1 MTIAHDV
8 STPRVDPPVG
18 GQLTDLQVAWKRW
31 HISRQRDLAVPHGW
45 LSLTHFQWLDE
56 SPAALPGLPGALR
69 VQRRD
74 GALLA
79 AVFVDVS
86 DGLRLA
92 AGPQA
97 GESVHGEVT
106 AEVPEAGSLL
116 WLRHREV
123 LVELVLR
130 DGRYAVRVRDPQGPE
145 LAAFQ
150 GIPAFPVSEAWQVPA
165 TFTAFDAPRAVTVD
179 TARDDLRQNVTA
191 VGTVSFPLDGLQHTL
206 TATRGP
212 DDRLYVSF
220 RDLTNGTKTAPW
232 RVVTASVPAGAA
244 VPDDGTVIIDF
255 NRAVNLPFA
264 FTEFGT
270 CPAPVPGNDLPLAVT
285 AGELAPVRVTGP
297 TAR

>member
-8 STPRVDPPVG
+8 SAPQLDQPVG

-79 AVFVDVS
+79 AVFADVS

-130 DGRYAVRVRDPQGPE
+130 GGRYAVRVRDPQGPE

-150 GIPAFPVSEAWQVPA
+150 GIPALPVSEAWQVPA

-191 VGTVSFPLDGLQHTL
+191 VGTVGFEVNGRPYSR

-212 DDRLYVSF
+212 DDRLFVSF
-220 RDLTNGTKTAPW
+220 RDLTNGTQTAPW
-232 RVVTASVPAGAA
+232 RVVATSAPS
-244 VPDDGTVIIDF
+244 DDGSLVIDF

-270 CPAPVPGNDLPLAVT
+270 CPAPVPGNDLSLAVT

-297 TAR
+297 AAR

>member
-8 STPRVDPPVG
+8 SAPQLDQPVG

-79 AVFVDVS
+79 AVFADVS

-130 DGRYAVRVRDPQGPE
+130 GGRYAVRVRDPQGPE

-150 GIPAFPVSEAWQVPA
+150 GIPAFPVSEAWQVLA

-191 VGTVSFPLDGLQHTL
+191 VGTVSSH
-206 TATRGP
+206 
-212 DDRLYVSF
+212 S
-220 RDLTNGTKTAPW
+220 
-232 RVVTASVPAGAA
+232 
-244 VPDDGTVIIDF
+244 
-255 NRAVNLPFA
+255 
-264 FTEFGT
+264 
-270 CPAPVPGNDLPLAVT
+270 
-285 AGELAPVRVTGP
+285 TGGS
-297 TAR
+297 TH

>member
-8 STPRVDPPVG
+8 SAPQLDQPVG

-79 AVFVDVS
+79 AVFADVS

-130 DGRYAVRVRDPQGPE
+130 GGRYAVRVRDPQGPE

-150 GIPAFPVSEAWQVPA
+150 GIPALPVSEAWQVPA

-191 VGTVSFPLDGLQHTL
+191 VGTVGFEVNGRPYSL

-212 DDRLYVSF
+212 DDRLFVSF
-220 RDLTNGTKTAPW
+220 RDLTNGTQTAPW
-232 RVVTASVPAGAA
+232 RVVATSAPT
-244 VPDDGTVIIDF
+244 DDGSLVIDF

-270 CPAPVPGNDLPLAVT
+270 CPAPVPGNDLSLAVT

-297 TAR
+297 AAR

>member
-8 STPRVDPPVG
+8 SAPQIDRSADGHT
-18 GQLTDLQVAWKRW
+18 TDLEAAWKRW

-45 LSLTHFQWLDE
+45 LSLTHFQWLDK
-56 SPAALPGLPGALR
+56 SPAALPGLPGTFSA
-69 VQRRD
+69 QRRD
-74 GALLA
+74 GGALVA
-79 AVFVDVS
+79 AVFADVS

-97 GESVHGEVT
+97 GEPVHGELT
-106 AEVPEAGSLL
+106 AEVAEAGSLL
-116 WLRHREV
+116 WLRYREV

-130 DGRYAVRVRDPQGPE
+130 GGRYAVRVRDPQGPE
-145 LAAFQ
+145 LAAFH
-150 GIPAFPVSEAWQVPA
+150 GIPAFPVNGAWQVPA

-179 TARDDLRQNVTA
+179 TARDDLRQNVTT
-191 VGTVSFPLDGLQHTL
+191 VGTVTFEVHGQPYSL

-212 DDRLYVSF
+212 DDRLFVSF
-220 RDLTNGTKTAPW
+220 RDLTNGTQTAPW
-232 RVVTASVPAGAA
+232 RVVATSAPG
-244 VPDDGTVIIDF
+244 DDRSLVIDF

-270 CPAPVPGNDLPLAVT
+270 CPAPVPGNDLSLAVT

-297 TAR
+297 AAR

>member
-8 STPRVDPPVG
+8 PAPPLDQPVG

-79 AVFVDVS
+79 AVFADVS

-130 DGRYAVRVRDPQGPE
+130 SGRYAVRVRDPQGPE

-191 VGTVSFPLDGLQHTL
+191 VGTVGFEVNGRPYSL

-212 DDRLYVSF
+212 DDRLFVSF
-220 RDLTNGTKTAPW
+220 RDLTNGTQTAPW
-232 RVVTASVPAGAA
+232 RVVATSAPS
-244 VPDDGTVIIDF
+244 DDGSLVIDF

-270 CPAPVPGNDLPLAVT
+270 CPAPVPGNDLSLAVT

-297 TAR
+297 AAR

>member
-8 STPRVDPPVG
+8 SAPQIDRSADGHT
-18 GQLTDLQVAWKRW
+18 TDLEAAWKRW

-45 LSLTHFQWLDE
+45 LSLTHFQWLDK
-56 SPAALPGLPGALR
+56 SPAALPGLPGTFSA
-69 VQRRD
+69 QRRD
-74 GALLA
+74 GGALVA
-79 AVFVDVS
+79 AVFADIS
-86 DGLRLA
+86 DRLKLA

-97 GESVHGEVT
+97 GEPVRGELT
-106 AEVPEAGSLL
+106 AEVAEAGSLL
-116 WLRHREV
+116 WLRYREV

-130 DGRYAVRVRDPQGPE
+130 GGRYAVRVRDPQGPE
-145 LAAFQ
+145 LAAFH

-191 VGTVSFPLDGLQHTL
+191 VGTVGFEVDGQPYSL

-212 DDRLYVSF
+212 DDRLFVSF
-220 RDLTNGTKTAPW
+220 RDLTNGTQTAPW
-232 RVVTASVPAGAA
+232 RVVATSAPT
-244 VPDDGTVIIDF
+244 DDGSLVIDF

-297 TAR
+297 AAP

>member
-1 MTIAHDV
+1 MTVAQDV
-8 STPRVDPPVG
+8 STPRLDQPDAGELP
-18 GQLTDLQVAWKRW
+18 DLELAWKRW
-31 HISRQRDLAVPHGW
+31 HISRQRDLAVPLGW

-79 AVFVDVS
+79 AVFADVS

-130 DGRYAVRVRDPQGPE
+130 GGRYAVRVRDPQGPE

-191 VGTVSFPLDGLQHTL
+191 VGTVGFEVNGRPYSL

-212 DDRLYVSF
+212 DDRLFVSF
-220 RDLTNGTKTAPW
+220 RDLTNGTQTAPW
-232 RVVTASVPAGAA
+232 RVVATSAPS
-244 VPDDGTVIIDF
+244 DDGSMVIDF

-270 CPAPVPGNDLPLAVT
+270 CPAPVPGNDLSLAVT

-297 TAR
+297 AAR

>member
-8 STPRVDPPVG
+8 SAPQIDRSADGHT
-18 GQLTDLQVAWKRW
+18 TDLEAAWKRW

-45 LSLTHFQWLDE
+45 LSLTHFQWLDK
-56 SPAALPGLPGALR
+56 SPAALPGLPGTFSA
-69 VQRRD
+69 QRRD
-74 GALLA
+74 GGALVA
-79 AVFVDVS
+79 AVFADIS
-86 DGLRLA
+86 DRLKLA

-97 GESVHGEVT
+97 GEPVRGELT
-106 AEVPEAGSLL
+106 AEVAEAGSLL
-116 WLRHREV
+116 WLRYREV

-130 DGRYAVRVRDPQGPE
+130 GGRYAVRVRDPQGPE
-145 LAAFQ
+145 LAAFH

-191 VGTVSFPLDGLQHTL
+191 VGTVGFEVDGQPYSL

-212 DDRLYVSF
+212 DDRLFVSF
-220 RDLTNGTKTAPW
+220 RDLTNGTQTATW
-232 RVVTASVPAGAA
+232 RVVATSAPT
-244 VPDDGTVIIDF
+244 DDGSLVIDF

-297 TAR
+297 AAP

>member
-8 STPRVDPPVG
+8 SAPQIDRSADGHT
-18 GQLTDLQVAWKRW
+18 TDLEAAWKRW

-45 LSLTHFQWLDE
+45 LSLTHFQWLDK
-56 SPAALPGLPGALR
+56 SPAALPGLPGTFSA
-69 VQRRD
+69 QRRD
-74 GALLA
+74 GGALVA
-79 AVFVDVS
+79 AVFADVS
-86 DGLRLA
+86 DRLRLA

-97 GESVHGEVT
+97 GEPVHGELT
-106 AEVPEAGSLL
+106 AEVAEAGSLL
-116 WLRHREV
+116 WLRYREV

-130 DGRYAVRVRDPQGPE
+130 GGRYAVRVRDPQGPE
-145 LAAFQ
+145 LAAFH

-191 VGTVSFPLDGLQHTL
+191 VGTVGFEVDGQPYSL

-212 DDRLYVSF
+212 DDRLFISF
-220 RDLTNGTKTAPW
+220 RDLTNGTQTAPW
-232 RVVTASVPAGAA
+232 RVVATSAPT
-244 VPDDGTVIIDF
+244 DDGSLVIDF

-297 TAR
+297 AAP

>member
-8 STPRVDPPVG
+8 SMPQTDQSVD

-31 HISRQRDLAVPHGW
+31 HIARQRDLAVPHGW
-45 LSLTHFQWLDE
+45 LSLTHFQWLFE
-56 SPAALPGLPGALR
+56 SPVALPGLPGAFSAQHR
-69 VQRRD
+69 A
-74 GALLA
+74 GALV
-79 AVFVDVS
+79 AVVFADVS
-86 DGLRLA
+86 EGLRLA

-97 GESVHGEVT
+97 GESVHGEIT
-106 AEVPEAGSLL
+106 AEVAEAGSLL
-116 WLRHREV
+116 WLRYREV

-130 DGRYAVRVRDPQGPE
+130 GGRYAVRVRDPQAPE
-145 LAAFQ
+145 LAAFK
-150 GIPAFPVSEAWQVPA
+150 GIPAFPVNEAWQMPA

-191 VGTVSFPLDGLQHTL
+191 VGTVTFEVHGQPYSL

-212 DDRLYVSF
+212 DDRLFVSF
-220 RDLTNGTKTAPW
+220 RDLTNGTQTAPW
-232 RVVTASVPAGAA
+232 RVVATSAPG
-244 VPDDGTVIIDF
+244 DDGSLVIDF

-285 AGELAPVRVTGP
+285 AGELAPLRVTGP
-297 TAR
+297 AAP

>member
-8 STPRVDPPVG
+8 SAPQLDQPVG

-79 AVFVDVS
+79 AVFADVS

-130 DGRYAVRVRDPQGPE
+130 GGRYAVRVRDPQGPE

-191 VGTVSFPLDGLQHTL
+191 VGTVGFEVNGRPYSR

-212 DDRLYVSF
+212 DDRLFVSF
-220 RDLTNGTKTAPW
+220 RDLTNGTQTAPW
-232 RVVTASVPAGAA
+232 RVVATSAPS
-244 VPDDGTVIIDF
+244 DDGSLVIDF

-270 CPAPVPGNDLPLAVT
+270 CPAPVPGNDLSLAVT

-297 TAR
+297 AAR

>member
-8 STPRVDPPVG
+8 SAPQIDRSADGHT
-18 GQLTDLQVAWKRW
+18 TDLEAAWKRW

-45 LSLTHFQWLDE
+45 LSLTHFQWLDK
-56 SPAALPGLPGALR
+56 SPAALPGLPGTFSA
-69 VQRRD
+69 QRRD
-74 GALLA
+74 GGALVA
-79 AVFVDVS
+79 AVFADVS

-97 GESVHGEVT
+97 GEPVHGELT
-106 AEVPEAGSLL
+106 AEVAEAGSLL
-116 WLRHREV
+116 WLRYREV

-130 DGRYAVRVRDPQGPE
+130 GGRYAVRVRDPQGPE
-145 LAAFQ
+145 LAAFH

-191 VGTVSFPLDGLQHTL
+191 VGTVGFEVDGQPYSL

-212 DDRLYVSF
+212 DDRLFISF
-220 RDLTNGTKTAPW
+220 RDLTNGTQTAPW
-232 RVVTASVPAGAA
+232 RVVATSAPT
-244 VPDDGTVIIDF
+244 DDGSLVIDF

-297 TAR
+297 AAP

>member
-8 STPRVDPPVG
+8 SAPQLDQPVG

-79 AVFVDVS
+79 AVFADVS

-130 DGRYAVRVRDPQGPE
+130 GGRYAVRVRDPQGPE

-150 GIPAFPVSEAWQVPA
+150 GIPALPVSEAWQVPA

-191 VGTVSFPLDGLQHTL
+191 VGTVGFEVNGRPYSL

-212 DDRLYVSF
+212 DDRLFVSF
-220 RDLTNGTKTAPW
+220 RDLTNGTQTAPW
-232 RVVTASVPAGAA
+232 RVVATSAPS
-244 VPDDGTVIIDF
+244 DDGSLVIDF

-270 CPAPVPGNDLPLAVT
+270 CPAPVPGNDLSLAVT

-297 TAR
+297 AAR